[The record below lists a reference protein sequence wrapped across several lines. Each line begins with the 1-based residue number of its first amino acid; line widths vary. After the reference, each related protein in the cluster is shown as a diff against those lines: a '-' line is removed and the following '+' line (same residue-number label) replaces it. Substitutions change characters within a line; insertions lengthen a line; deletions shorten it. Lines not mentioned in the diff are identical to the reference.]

1 MDLSMRPI
9 SIAIMVFALML
20 AGLTFFI
27 VPKLMIRNVEAIPPA
42 PLPMLAGAEVMV
54 AAQSVPAGTI
64 LKSDDL
70 RWQRWPDEGLDPN
83 FLVRDKG
90 ANLQKDAIGR
100 VVLRG
105 ITAGEPITAQ
115 RLLKPG
121 DSGFLAAA
129 LTAGMRA
136 LSIRIDAVSGDAGF
150 INPGD
155 RVDILLA
162 EHYPVH
168 YGPGE
173 ANAGGTMPPS
183 KQVSSVLLRDVRVLA
198 IDQEMRDLDNK
209 PKIGSTATV
218 EVDLGQAQKLTLAS
232 QMGALSLALRSLTR
246 PEHAEMQG
254 GLIQDVDVSTFLG
267 SLSRRNGG
275 DTGMRVYR
283 GTAAS
288 LGR

>member
-1 MDLSMRPI
+1 MDLTMRPI
-9 SIAIMVFALML
+9 SIAIMVFALIL
-20 AGLTFFI
+20 AGLVYLV
-27 VPKLMIRNVEAIPPA
+27 VPKLMVHKVEAVPSA
-42 PLPMLAGAEVMV
+42 PLPMVAGAEVIV
-54 AAQSVPAGTI
+54 AARNVPAGTI

-70 RWQRWPDEGLDPN
+70 RWQRWPDDGLDVN

-90 ANLQKDAIGR
+90 ANLQKDAVGR

-105 ITAGEPITAQ
+105 ISTGEPITAQ

-136 LSIRIDAVSGDAGF
+136 MSIRIDAVTGDAGF

-168 YGPGE
+168 YGPNE

-183 KQVSSVLLRDVRVLA
+183 KQVSSVLLHDVRVLA

-209 PKIGSTATV
+209 PKIGATATV
-218 EVDLGQAQKLTLAS
+218 EVDLTQAQKLTLAG

-246 PEHAEMQG
+246 PETPEIQG

-267 SLSRRNGG
+267 ALSHRHGNDNGI
-275 DTGMRVYR
+275 RVYR
-283 GTAAS
+283 GTTAS
-288 LGR
+288 AER